1 MQMSVQE
8 LRPAGKAGPDD
19 VRVQSG
25 CMRLNPERLLVLR
38 AVADAGGVVAAGRRL
53 HLASSGIS
61 QHIAALERETGLVIL
76 DRSRRG
82 GQRPAQLTAAGRLLL
97 THATRLAE
105 VLADAEADVR
115 ALAGQVDGP
124 VVLAAFPTVIA
135 RLAVPALTALT
146 NTHPGITPVVREID
160 ERTAIAALHAG
171 EVDVVLVEEDMSR
184 PRPPEPGCTSRWLLD
199 DRYRVALPTTWPVP
213 TSVLDLADRPW
224 IDGPPG
230 SAVRQALQRLR
241 ADTTLALPGAHSCLE
256 FPAALALVAGGLAT
270 ALVPDLA
277 LAQQRP
283 PGVRIVD
290 LPDLGTRRIN
300 ALHRTTRHITPA
312 LAAMLDALTEA
323 AQPSGGG

>member
-1 MQMSVQE
+1 
-8 LRPAGKAGPDD
+8 
-19 VRVQSG
+19 
-25 CMRLNPERLLVLR
+25 MRLNPERLLVLR
-38 AVADAGGVVAAGRRL
+38 AVADAGGIVAAGRRL

-135 RLAVPALTALT
+135 RLAVPALAALT
-146 NTHPGITPVVREID
+146 KTHPGITPIVREID

-171 EVDVVLVEEDMSR
+171 DVDVVLVEEDTAR
-184 PRPPEPGCTSRWLLD
+184 PRPAEPGCTSRWLLD

-213 TSVLDLADRPW
+213 TSVVDLANRPW

-230 SAVRQALQRLR
+230 SAVRQALHRLR
-241 ADTTLALPGAHSCLE
+241 ADTALELPGAHSCLE

-277 LAQQRP
+277 LALQRP

-290 LPDLGTRRIN
+290 LPDLGSRRIN
-300 ALHRTTRHITPA
+300 ALHRTTRRPITPA

-323 AQPSGGG
+323 AQPSGGT